1 MALVLDPRTGKLVDD
16 GSDVPGNP
24 ARAAAMQAQFNQPVV
39 GPRTVV
45 PPAAPLSYPEIPEFN
60 TPVTAPA
67 ATPVAPAA
75 PTSAVN
81 PNATNVG
88 GALGRAYLGGMAAVP
103 AVALDAVRRGATSLV
118 GGDVNSLPGGPTALG
133 DRAFGAVDQGL
144 SQLGQA
150 NANLWGNVQAA
161 GRNVLGVQ
169 AAPAAPG
176 AATPRATAPAAAPE
190 PTPAA
195 PAPAPYNAYEDPNHP
210 INRAPQ
216 GGSMQAPVQAPVR
229 GDYNMT
235 NTARG
240 AGAPANNGINFG
252 FGVNGAPTARETLD
266 RFALQDVQNAMGRR
280 ANVINAEI
288 QAIQSGLSNRSSVGE
303 LVAARQRI
311 AALQPLA
318 VLAMENTAGL
328 ADRAAQSASARQKQE
343 LANLGAVEAA
353 QVAGQAR
360 TADAQTAAQ
369 GTVAAAQTRA
379 QGLLAQELLRQQSPE
394 QQRAASEAQLL
405 DLQTQAVLELLA
417 SRAPAQDV
425 VAATR
430 RGQPQAPA
438 PYVADPMGI
447 PLYRVAPD
455 GTIQLVDPAD
465 AARVR
470 AIANPRAGQ

>member
-1 MALVLDPRTGKLVDD
+1 MQ
-16 GSDVPGNP
+16 P
-24 ARAAAMQAQFNQPVV
+24 A
-39 GPRTVV
+39 
-45 PPAAPLSYPEIPEFN
+45 
-60 TPVTAPA
+60 
-67 ATPVAPAA
+67 
-75 PTSAVN
+75 
-81 PNATNVG
+81 
-88 GALGRAYLGGMAAVP
+88 
-103 AVALDAVRRGATSLV
+103 
-118 GGDVNSLPGGPTALG
+118 
-133 DRAFGAVDQGL
+133 
-144 SQLGQA
+144 
-150 NANLWGNVQAA
+150 
-161 GRNVLGVQ
+161 
-169 AAPAAPG
+169 
-176 AATPRATAPAAAPE
+176 
-190 PTPAA
+190 
-195 PAPAPYNAYEDPNHP
+195 
-210 INRAPQ
+210 
-216 GGSMQAPVQAPVR
+216 VR

-235 NTARG
+235 NTPRG
-240 AGAPANNGINFG
+240 TGAPVNNGINFG
-252 FGVNGAPTARETLD
+252 FGVNGNETARQYLD
-266 RFALQDVQNAMGRR
+266 RMQLQDVQNAMGRR

-318 VLAMENTAGL
+318 VRAMENTAGL
-328 ADRAAQSASARQKQE
+328 ADRAAQSASARQTQE

-360 TADAQTAAQ
+360 TAGAQAAAQ

-394 QQRAASEAQLL
+394 QQRATSEAQLL

-417 SRAPAQDV
+417 SGAPAQDV